1 MHTVVVGGDR
11 RVRTLAV
18 ATIALFLF
26 GVVGAAT
33 VRPTPAEEARLVS
46 AAAATT
52 RTGTARASMV
62 LDMSFG
68 GNEVTA
74 KGDGLVDFGAERASM
89 TMDMPAA
96 GGAMRIIADG
106 DLVYMQGAMY
116 QAVAQGKPWV
126 ATDTTRMA
134 SSPFSGMGTGAGGAD
149 VLSSLRALQ
158 DKGVVRQVR
167 EVGTD
172 EVRGVRTVKYEGEF
186 DPDALMDSMSGATKE
201 VRAALRQVRMDS
213 AAMAVWVSDD
223 DLVRRMTS
231 TFSLSMAGS
240 EMKMSM
246 TIELFDFG
254 IPVQIDI
261 PPADQVHRME
271 SPLRAAG

>member
-11 RVRTLAV
+11 RVRTLAL

-26 GVVGAAT
+26 GVIGAAT
-33 VRPTPAEEARLVS
+33 VRPTSGEENRLVS

-52 RTGTARASMV
+52 RTGTARVSMAM
-62 LDMSFG
+62 DMSFG
-68 GNEVTA
+68 GDQMTA
-74 KGDGLVDFGAERASM
+74 KGEGLADFEGERTSM
-89 TMDMPAA
+89 TMELPAA
-96 GGAMRIIADG
+96 GGTMRMVADG
-106 DLVYMQGAMY
+106 TTVYVQGATF
-116 QAVAQGKPWV
+116 QAVAQGKQWV
-126 ATDTTRMA
+126 SMDTARMSA
-134 SSPFSGMGTGAGGAD
+134 SPLPGMGTGAGGTD

-186 DPDALMDSMSGATKE
+186 DPEALVDSMSGATKE
-201 VRAALRQVRMDS
+201 VREALRQVRMDS
-213 AAMAVWVSDD
+213 ASMAVWVGDD

-231 TFSLSMAGS
+231 TFSMSMAGT
-240 EMKMSM
+240 EVKMSM
-246 TIELFDFG
+246 SIDLFDFG

-261 PPADQVHRME
+261 PPPDQVHPMD
-271 SPLRAAG
+271 SPLRTAG

>member
-1 MHTVVVGGDR
+1 MHTVVARGDR
-11 RVRTLAV
+11 RVRTLSL

-33 VRPTPAEEARLVS
+33 VRPSSGEESRLVS

-52 RTGTARASMV
+52 RTGTARASIELV
-62 LDMSFG
+62 MSFG
-68 GNEVTA
+68 GNEVVA
-74 KGDGLVDFGAERASM
+74 EGEGLVDFAAERASM

-96 GGAMRIIADG
+96 GGTMRMIADG
-106 DLVYMQGAMY
+106 KLVYMQGATY
-116 QAVAQGKPWV
+116 QAIAQGKPWV
-126 ATDTTRMA
+126 AMDTARMGT
-134 SSPFSGMGTGAGGAD
+134 SPLSGMSTSAGGAD

-186 DPDALMDSMSGATKE
+186 DPEALVDSMSGATKE
-201 VRAALRQVRMDS
+201 VREALRQVRMDS
-213 AAMAVWVSDD
+213 ASMAVWVGDD

-231 TFSLSMAGS
+231 TFSLSMQGT
-240 EMKMSM
+240 EMNMSM
-246 TIELFDFG
+246 TMDLFDFG
-254 IPVQIDI
+254 IPVQIEV
-261 PPADQVHRME
+261 PPPDQVHRLE
-271 SPLRAAG
+271 SPLRTAG